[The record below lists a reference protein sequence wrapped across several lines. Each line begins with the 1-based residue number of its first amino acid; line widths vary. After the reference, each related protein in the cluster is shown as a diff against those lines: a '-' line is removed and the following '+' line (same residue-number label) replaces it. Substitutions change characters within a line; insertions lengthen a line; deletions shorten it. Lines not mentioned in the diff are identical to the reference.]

1 VRIEIHRDRCIGAG
15 QCVRVAP
22 QVFTQDED
30 EGLVVLLDEN
40 PPPELHDAVRTA
52 AKLCPARV
60 IICDEEE
67 NLMTDQ
73 LDERE

>member
-1 VRIEIHRDRCIGAG
+1 MRIEIDRDRCIGAG

-22 QVFTQDED
+22 RVFAQDED

-40 PPPELHDAVRTA
+40 PPQELHDAVRTA
-52 AKLCPARV
+52 AKLCPARI

-67 NLMTDQ
+67 NLGDTPPG
-73 LDERE
+73 